1 MGAFSEVSYLCIRL
15 GIFWFQRR
23 WSSESNDSR
32 TKVRT
37 RHAASVCVTH
47 LYCGTRRLWS
57 KHLLLP
63 LTYLLNIQCQTSLW
77 IWSFTQNIFMLNLT
91 EIQFEEMRWAPIL
104 KFLPTIWFLQM
115 RWAPLQTIAN
125 TNTDICRKIAWRYII
140 RNCPMF
146 LHSGLLH
153 NAPHSECNT
162 KYIIRSC
169 SGSAANYLC
178 LKSITGEGEIL
189 FCCYSISVI
198 IAFKMVHI
206 SDLGVHSQDH
216 HMRPSRFL
224 SLWGGWI

>member
-1 MGAFSEVSYLCIRL
+1 
-15 GIFWFQRR
+15 
-23 WSSESNDSR
+23 
-32 TKVRT
+32 
-37 RHAASVCVTH
+37 
-47 LYCGTRRLWS
+47 
-57 KHLLLP
+57 
-63 LTYLLNIQCQTSLW
+63 
-77 IWSFTQNIFMLNLT
+77 MLNLT